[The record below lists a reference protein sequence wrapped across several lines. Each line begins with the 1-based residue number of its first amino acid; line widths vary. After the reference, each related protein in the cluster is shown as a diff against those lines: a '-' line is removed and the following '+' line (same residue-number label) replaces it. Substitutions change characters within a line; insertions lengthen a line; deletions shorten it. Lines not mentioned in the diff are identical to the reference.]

1 MAPQDKRRID
11 VLGTT
16 MACVDVGT
24 GPATFLLLH
33 GNPTS
38 SYLWRDVIPALAPLG
53 RCVAPDLVGMGD
65 SAKLPD
71 PGPGSY
77 GFAEHRRYLDALLDA
92 LELAQPLVLV
102 IHDWGSAL
110 GFDWARRHPDRVA
123 GIAYMEAIVRPLS
136 WEEWPEAARGIF
148 QAFRSPKGEE
158 LILERNL
165 FVEAVLPSAVLR
177 TLSDEEM
184 AEYRRPFLA
193 PGEDRRPTLTWPR
206 QLPIDGEPADVVAD
220 VQAYADWLSTAPVP
234 KLFVDAQ
241 PGSILTGPA
250 RDFCRTWP
258 EQDEVTV
265 PGSHFVQEDSG
276 EAIGRAVA
284 DWARRRILGG

>member
-1 MAPQDKRRID
+1 MALPAKRRID

-16 MACVDVGT
+16 MACVDT
-24 GPATFLLLH
+24 GAGPVTFLLLH

-38 SYLWRDVIPALAPLG
+38 SYLWRDVIPELEPLG

-77 GFAEHRRYLDALLDA
+77 GFAEHRRYLDGLLDA
-92 LELAQPLVLV
+92 LELTQPLVLV

-136 WEEWPEAARGIF
+136 WDEWPEAARGIF
-148 QAFRSPKGEE
+148 QGFRSPKGEE

-165 FVEAVLPSAVLR
+165 FVEAVLPSAILR
-177 TLSDEEM
+177 TLSDEEL

-220 VQAYADWLSTAPVP
+220 VQAYADWLAGAPVP
-234 KLFVDAQ
+234 KLFVDAR

-250 RDFCRTWP
+250 RDFCRAWP
-258 EQDEVTV
+258 EQEEVTV
-265 PGSHFVQEDSG
+265 AGSHFVQEDSG
-276 EAIGRAVA
+276 AAIGRAVA
-284 DWARRRILGG
+284 EWATRRVLGG